1 MYWKEEYEKKIV
13 TPEEAISVVKSG
25 DMVVFAQGMEPFD
38 LGLALT
44 VRVTE
49 LEDVTISVRNMLLSS

>member
-1 MYWKEEYEKKIV
+1 MGWKEEYEKKLV

-25 DMVVFAQGMEPFD
+25 DLVVFTQGMEPFD

-44 VRVTE
+44 IPRMAAALAVSCR
-49 LEDVTISVRNMLLSS
+49 